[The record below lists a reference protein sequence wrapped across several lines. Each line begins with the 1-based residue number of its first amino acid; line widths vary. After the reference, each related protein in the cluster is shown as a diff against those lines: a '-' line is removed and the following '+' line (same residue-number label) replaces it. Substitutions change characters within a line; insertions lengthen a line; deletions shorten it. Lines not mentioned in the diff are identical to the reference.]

1 MAASFT
7 SVQARPAFLSG
18 QQLVVRQQTAARPA
32 AAFAVSA
39 RYRGHGTDLS
49 KVPQFTRHASDS
61 GSPEV
66 QIARLSARVQ
76 QLTVHLEQHKKD
88 YSTRRGLLAILSQ
101 RKQMLL
107 YLQRTD
113 KAKYEQVIAE
123 LGIRPLKVEVRA

>member
-1 MAASFT
+1 MCPPAPPLLASPT
-7 SVQARPAFLSG
+7 LPPPPRPPP
-18 QQLVVRQQTAARPA
+18 R
-32 AAFAVSA
+32 SA

-49 KVPQFTRHASDS
+49 KVPQFTRHGSDS

-88 YSTRRGLLAILSQ
+88 YSTRRGLLSILSQ

-107 YLQRTD
+107 YL
-113 KAKYEQVIAE
+113 
-123 LGIRPLKVEVRA
+123 EVRTTAENSTKNEWLWYRSNHG